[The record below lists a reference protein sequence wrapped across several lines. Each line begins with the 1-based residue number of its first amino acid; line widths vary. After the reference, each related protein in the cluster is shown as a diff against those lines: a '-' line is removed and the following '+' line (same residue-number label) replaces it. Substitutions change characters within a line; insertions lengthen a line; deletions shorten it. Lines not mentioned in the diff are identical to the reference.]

1 MILRAA
7 PLIFPISIIA
17 LSFSAGVVYTATGDY
32 RRAVYWFAA
41 TVLNL
46 AVTL

>member
-1 MILRAA
+1 MTFVR
-7 PLIFPISIIA
+7 IFPFVIIG
-17 LSFSAGVVYTATGDY
+17 LSFCAGAVCLVTGDY

-41 TVLNL
+41 VALNL